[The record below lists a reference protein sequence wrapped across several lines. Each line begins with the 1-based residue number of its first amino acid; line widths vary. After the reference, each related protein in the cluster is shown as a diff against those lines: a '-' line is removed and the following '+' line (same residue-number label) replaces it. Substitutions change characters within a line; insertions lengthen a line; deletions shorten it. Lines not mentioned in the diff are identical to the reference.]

1 MAMPVCTR
9 ACHWP
14 RRSGAAAAELALVLP
29 FLALMFAVALDYCRI
44 FYMTQTVQ
52 NCAWVGAMYASGTS
66 SNPNAS
72 SPTEAA
78 KQAAVAEASSLN
90 PALDPTNVSVA
101 YQGTVVVVT
110 VQYQYQ
116 ALTPLM
122 GERGTVTITRKVTL
136 GMAPTGP

>member
-1 MAMPVCTR
+1 MPVCPR
-9 ACHWP
+9 ACRWP

-29 FLALMFAVALDYCRI
+29 FLALMFAVALDYCRM

-52 NCAWVGAMYASGTS
+52 NSAWVGAMYASGTS
-66 SNPNAS
+66 TNPNAA

-78 KQAAVAEASSLN
+78 QQAAVAEAASLN
-90 PALDPTNVSVA
+90 PRLDPNNVSVS

-122 GERGTVTITRKVTL
+122 GDGGTVTITRKVTL
-136 GMAPTGP
+136 AIAPTGP